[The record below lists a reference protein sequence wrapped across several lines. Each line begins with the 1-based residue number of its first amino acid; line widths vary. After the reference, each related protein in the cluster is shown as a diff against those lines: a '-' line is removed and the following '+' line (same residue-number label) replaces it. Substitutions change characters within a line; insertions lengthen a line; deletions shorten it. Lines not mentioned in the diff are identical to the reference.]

1 LVFSPR
7 RLHTLLHLGDF
18 AWCHTG
24 ERIQRRFMFL
34 FAMTDQFVVRS
45 AGQVRRNWGVFIQ
58 LTLPESEQL
67 GTSVI
72 SVDVDKRQGTV
83 QAHPTL

>member
-1 LVFSPR
+1 
-7 RLHTLLHLGDF
+7 LHALLHLGDF
-18 AWCHTG
+18 AWRHAS